1 MNIPLSAIELDASIQ
16 CRADIDIATVN
27 EYAEAM
33 QAGAD
38 FPPVVLFGFQD
49 RAWIGDGWHRVMA
62 ARSAGLDNIVA
73 DLRAGS
79 RVDALR
85 FALGANA
92 VHGRRRTNADK
103 RCAVAIALREF
114 GKMSDRAIADMCAV
128 NDKTVAS
135 IRHTLYPAAE
145 NPHLSSRTG
154 RDGKEYPAQ
163 RKPAERPSFDGSA
176 SAEATSPPEPA
187 DPPLPKPGP
196 PRNGMQFARMAVMDL
211 EQIRPDDLER
221 DQAIR
226 FVRGWLDEHDT

>member
-128 NDKTVAS
+128 S
-135 IRHTLYPAAE
+135 HTFVE
-145 NPHLSSRTG
+145 NMRRALNPPIGNEYQYRTTSDG
-154 RDGKEYPAQ
+154 RQYPAQ